1 MILNM
6 NISSPKYLVS
16 DYIYNEEKKEDISNV
31 KKGISSCIFQSL
43 KNSDK
48 FLISD
53 LFPSYIMEIEEEES
67 KTNNNSGKYAFDFIL
82 NDFKKSMVFE
92 FEDFYLNRDV
102 LINIVG
108 SKNSSFKKLTS
119 LISQNFNEEKDGFLF
134 LYFFKDANGWN
145 SPSKSIF
152 IDSNNKTFPYQLSHS
167 KKDIE
172 NDFNEQ
178 LNSIYQDL
186 IKLIFHPKME
196 MFTIPNSN
204 KKMDHKKCY
213 PYKTPH
219 VFIKLPNN
227 KDNNN
232 KANNKPYFNN
242 LNKK

>member
-1 MILNM
+1 M

-48 FLISD
+48 FLISE
-53 LFPSYIMEIEEEES
+53 LFPSYVMEIEEEES
-67 KTNNNSGKYAFDFIL
+67 KVNSNSGKSTSDIIL
-82 NDFKKSMVFE
+82 NDFKKNMVFE
-92 FEDFYLNRDV
+92 FEDSYLNRDV

-134 LYFFKDANGWN
+134 LYFFKNINGWN

-152 IDSNNKTFPYQLSHS
+152 IDQNNKTFPYLLSHS
-167 KKDIE
+167 KNDLE
-172 NDFNEQ
+172 NDFTEQ
-178 LNSIYQDL
+178 LNSLYQDL
-186 IKLIFHPKME
+186 IKIVFHPKME
-196 MFTIPNSN
+196 MLTIPNSN
-204 KKMDHKKCY
+204 KIINEKKCY

-219 VFIKLPNN
+219 VFINLPNN
-227 KDNNN
+227 KDINN
-232 KANNKPYFNN
+232 KSNNKPYFNN